1 MVGRTLITPD
11 TVVLVSGGAR
21 GITAQ
26 CVIKL
31 ANSIPC
37 KFILLGRTPVN
48 EALPKWALECPDD
61 AELKRRTMNQLTSE
75 GKKATPQVVEKYF
88 AKFALGRMSKKHSRR
103 CDRLA
108 RPQNI

>member
-1 MVGRTLITPD
+1 MVGKTLITPD

-31 ANSIPC
+31 AQSTPC

-48 EALPKWALECPDD
+48 EPIPQWAQGCPDD
-61 AELKRRTMNQLTSE
+61 SELKQRAMNQLTSD
-75 GKKATPQVVEKYF
+75 GKKPTPQAVEKLF
-88 AKFALGRMSKKHSRR
+88 R
-103 CDRLA
+103 
-108 RPQNI
+108 NIRSP